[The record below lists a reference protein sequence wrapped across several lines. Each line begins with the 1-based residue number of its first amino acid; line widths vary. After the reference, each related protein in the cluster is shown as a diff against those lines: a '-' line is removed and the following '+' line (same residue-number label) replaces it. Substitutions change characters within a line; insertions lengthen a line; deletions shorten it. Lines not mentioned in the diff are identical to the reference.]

1 MKKKIGYSVVI
12 LSVVA
17 ILAELLGLSLPT
29 LRGAFNVSKEVSYLP
44 ESFGYGFYV
53 LLIIIGVYLI
63 LSDKKVAISPVTQ
76 RRIQRFKQIRR
87 GYFSFIVILFLGL
100 LASLDQVLVGNKAL
114 VVKYDGNWTF
124 PAFVKENYDGKKY
137 GREGEGASSP
147 AEYRTLKK
155 QLQREDSGWVIMPLV
170 PFKPTQDKVDI
181 PVRKLK
187 IGSDGKLYKRGSDE
201 LYNGLAT
208 TLYDSEDASSIH
220 LRHKYRKGVY
230 EGVAEGKTPGG
241 KSVYRASYKQGKVIE
256 ESIVWSGDGALNEFL
271 SAVEEPPHEILYF
284 PAPPNKVN
292 WLGTDSTGN
301 DLVAYLFGGLQ
312 INFRAVLIYIPIV
325 YVIGVTVGLAM
336 GYFGGVFDLLVQRLI
351 EVLSN
356 IPLLFVLVIVS
367 SGLDENMRGLGAILF
382 ILIAFGWMGM
392 TYLMRTSAYKERER
406 DYVSASR
413 VLGASS
419 WRILFRHI
427 LPNTVAILVTLIPFS
442 VSGVIM
448 SLTSLDYLGFGLP
461 VKYASWGTL
470 LKDGLDNLSS
480 PWLVT
485 SSFFCLVI
493 LLVLVTFVGEAVR
506 EAFDPK
512 QRTFYR

>member
-1 MKKKIGYSVVI
+1 MKKKIGYSLVI
-12 LSVVA
+12 LSVISIIA
-17 ILAELLGLSLPT
+17 DLLNLTLPT
-29 LRGAFNVSKEVSYLP
+29 LRGAFSLGRESSRISD
-44 ESFGYGFYV
+44 SFGYWFYT
-53 LLIIIGVYLI
+53 LLIFIGVYLI
-63 LSDKKVAISPVTQ
+63 LSYKKVAVSPVTL

-87 GYFSFIVILFLGL
+87 GYISLMIILFLGL

-114 VVKYDGNWTF
+114 AVKYDGSWTF
-124 PAFVKENYDGKKY
+124 PAFVKENYSGENY
-137 GREGEGASSP
+137 GREGEDASLP
-147 AEYRTLKK
+147 AQYRNLKK
-155 QLQREDSGWVIMPLV
+155 QFKSEGSGRVIMPLI
-170 PFKPTQDKVDI
+170 PFQPTQDKVDT

-187 IGSDGKLYKRGSDE
+187 IGDDGKLYKTNSNQ
-201 LYNGLAT
+201 LYNGLAS
-208 TLYDSEDASSIH
+208 TLYDSDNAASIH
-220 LRHKYRKGVY
+220 IRHKYRKGVY
-230 EGVAEGKTPGG
+230 EGVAEGKSVDG
-241 KSVYRASYKQGKVIE
+241 KSVYRASYKQGELIE
-256 ESIVWSGDGALNEFL
+256 NSVTWSGEGELDDFL
-271 SAVEEPPHEILYF
+271 TAVQEPPHEILYF

-292 WLGTDSTGN
+292 WLGTDSAGN
-301 DLVAYLFGGLQ
+301 DLAAYLFGGLQ

-336 GYFGGVFDLLVQRLI
+336 GYFGGIFDLLVQRLI
-351 EVLSN
+351 EILSN

-367 SGLDENMRGLGAILF
+367 SSLDEDMRGLGAILF

-427 LPNTVAILVTLIPFS
+427 LPNTIAILVTLIPFS

-470 LKDGLDNLSS
+470 LKDGLDNLNA

-485 SSFFCLVI
+485 SSFCCLVT

-512 QRTFYR
+512 QRTFYK